1 MDKEERLERATSARF
16 VLESPAY
23 VEAFQKFTQD
33 IRALRLQLSPRDAEG
48 ASRLVF
54 MEQAVEKAKRLM
66 ESYLQDGEAAAR
78 ELDEEIRPSPIG
90 RLTNRFRRHSS
101 IY

>member
-1 MDKEERLERATSARF
+1 MTPDERIERAAEARF
-16 VLESPAY
+16 VLDNEAY
-23 VEAFQKFTQD
+23 QEAFSKFTQD

-66 ESYLQDGEAAAR
+66 ESYLQDGDAAR
-78 ELDEEIRPSPIG
+78 KELEAEVMPSPIG
-90 RLTNRFRRHSS
+90 RIANRFLRVSTQF
-101 IY
+101 